1 MTVAQPGT
9 ADAEWLARMHKQLLA
24 DYSIQ
29 LDLPAY
35 VPPRPPEWLKPVLD
49 ALAKIGP
56 YMIYMFWGAVFIG
69 VAIIVLLV
77 ALEAQG
83 VAWRLPWRR
92 TRKEA
97 EAEEKW
103 RPDAGA
109 AQILLSEADALAAR
123 GAYDEAVHLL
133 LRRSVADIAG
143 RLPDFLRPSLTSR
156 DIATA
161 SSLPSRARQA
171 FSEIARIV
179 EAALF
184 ARRPV
189 GAEGWQQA
197 RGAYERFAFRDAW
210 T

>member
-24 DYSIQ
+24 DDSIQ
-29 LDLPAY
+29 FDLPAL
-35 VPPRPPEWLKPVLD
+35 VQPEPPAWLKPLLE
-49 ALAKIGP
+49 ALAKLGP
-56 YMIYMFWGAVFIG
+56 YMIYLFWGAVIIG
-69 VAIIVLLV
+69 VAIIAFLLV
-77 ALEAQG
+77 LEAKG

-92 TRKEA
+92 ARKEA
-97 EAEEKW
+97 ETQEEW

-123 GAYDEAVHLL
+123 GEYDEAVHLL
-133 LRRSVADIAG
+133 LRRSVADIAT
-143 RLPDFLRPSLTSR
+143 RLPDFLRPSLTAR
-156 DIATA
+156 DIAAA
-161 SSLPSRARQA
+161 SSIPTRPRTA

-210 T
+210 A